1 MTAETIETL
10 SARLAA
16 LYMQTDQTPLFNPVA
31 QLGFELSRAIES
43 GGAGAQGYETQVA
56 DFEQWA
62 FTHRAKRFGQLLAPT
77 AEGENTRIVSGI
89 AEDIARKKDFA
100 LYQSTFSQ
108 PFMGCVFTAHP
119 TFMLPREGYE
129 ALAACASDPA
139 PADTYPAQ
147 VFRAEAPTLNEE
159 HSAVLSAIDTATH
172 AQARITDCLI
182 ETASA
187 HFPADWRRLRPSAF
201 RFATWV
207 GYDMDGRTDIAWYTS
222 LSYRLKEKQRQL
234 HKYVEDMRALSARTD
249 LLGDVVPVLERA
261 LSHTQAMVDKVSDYT
276 ANACTLQQLGN
287 ALSAD
292 HPDRITSLAPI
303 LEAIDAAIEAAPDD
317 IAKSLI
323 GLSSTM
329 RVRRLGLGTVHFRI
343 NASQLNNAIR
353 RYIAADEDLA
363 MSSRAAFS
371 KLRDKLETVQ
381 PIRTNIAALA
391 HEATTAV
398 RQFLAMAQF
407 LKHIDADSDIRLLI
421 AECEQ
426 PATVLCALYFSK
438 LFGIEGKVQ
447 ISPLFETEAAL
458 EHGARFLDAL
468 LEEPHYQSYA
478 RKIGCVAIQT
488 GFSDAGRFLGQVPAA
503 LAIERLQGRLA
514 QLMAA
519 HGLQDLEAIVFN
531 THGESMG
538 RGAHPLS
545 IAARLDHAM
554 SPWARAQF
562 AAAGV
567 TLRSEVSFQGGDGY
581 LFFGSNALGLATLTR
596 MLTHLAA
603 NRHGEADDPFY
614 KDVDLS
620 LDFYR
625 DVRRFQ
631 RDMFTDPDYNLALLG
646 FGLSLLN
653 PTGSRQSVRQT
664 DLGADGRPSLRRVR
678 AIPQNAVL
686 QQLGY
691 PVNVIAGIGQA
702 TDAQREQFANLVA
715 QSPRAQSLLSLV
727 GHASRRASIKTL
739 VAYGELFN
747 GAFWATRPYR
757 GAEPD
762 LESACLE
769 LAEKLTSDGRT
780 PAFRRLATKLRVD
793 GLKLRRLVDLLPA
806 GIIPSTDEGFRRR
819 LGAMHA
825 LRLALMQHIF
835 LKAAQIPAFSRRNDV
850 GRDEVLDMI
859 LSLRVEDAV
868 ERYRTAY
875 PLRQPGGGDEP
886 LNEASDYPL
895 FDAPDYGRIRE
906 DYIDEIETA
915 FMLLRRLSA
924 AIAHC
929 FGAHG

>member
-1 MTAETIETL
+1 MTIKHADEL
-10 SARLAA
+10 AHRLAQ
-16 LYMQTDQTPLFNPVA
+16 LYARTDETPLFNPA
-31 QLGFELSRAIES
+31 MQLGFELSRDIEAGTLTS
-43 GGAGAQGYETQVA
+43 EDRSDLVGEFEDWAFRHRANRLGGVLGPLAADENLAQVRQAATQVA
-56 DFEQWA
+56 VTQ
-62 FTHRAKRFGQLLAPT
+62 
-77 AEGENTRIVSGI
+77 
-89 AEDIARKKDFA
+89 DFA
-100 LYQSTFSQ
+100 HYQRRFAQ
-108 PFMGCVFTAHP
+108 QLMGCVFTAHP
-119 TFMLPREGYE
+119 TFMMPKEGYQ
-129 ALAACASDPA
+129 ALAQCAETGGETFPA
-139 PADTYPAQ
+139 FQA
-147 VFRAEAPTLNEE
+147 VAPTLDEE
-159 HSAVLSAIDTATH
+159 HSAVLTAIDMATQ
-172 AQARITDCLI
+172 AQAQIADVLI
-182 ETASA
+182 ETAQT
-187 HFPADWRRLRPSAF
+187 HFPADWRRFRPSAF

-207 GYDMDGRTDIAWYTS
+207 GYDMDGRTDIAWHTS
-222 LSYRLKEKQRQL
+222 LAYRLIEKQRQL
-234 HKYVEDMRALSARTD
+234 QNYVDEVIALSKATD
-249 LLGDVVPVLERA
+249 LLDDVLSRLQRA
-261 LSHTQAMVDKVSDYT
+261 LDHTDALVAKLE
-276 ANACTLQQLGN
+276 AFNADACSLTDLGD
-287 ALSAD
+287 AISED
-292 HPDRITSLAPI
+292 HPDRLLSLDPM
-303 LEAIDAAIEAAPDD
+303 LSTIDALIEDAPEDV
-317 IAKSLI
+317 AKSLI
-323 GLSSTM
+323 RLASTM

-353 RYIAADEDLA
+353 RYIGADEGLS

-371 KLRDKLETVQ
+371 KLRERLGEAR
-381 PIRTNIAALA
+381 PIRTNLAALA
-391 HEATTAV
+391 NEATTAV

-407 LKHIDADSDIRLLI
+407 LKHIDADSHIRLLI

-426 PATVLCALYFSK
+426 PATVLCALYFAK
-438 LFGIEGKVQ
+438 LFGIDAKVQ
-447 ISPLFETEAAL
+447 VSPLFETEAAL

-468 LEEPHYQSYA
+468 LAEPHYQRYA
-478 RKIGCVAIQT
+478 RQIGCVAIQT

-519 HGLQDLEAIVFN
+519 HDLRDVEAIIFN

-545 IAARLDHAM
+545 IAARIDHAM

-562 AAAGV
+562 FAAGIA
-567 TLRSEVSFQGGDGY
+567 LRSEVSFQGGDGY
-581 LFFGSNALGLATLTR
+581 VMFGSPALSLATLTR
-596 MLTHLAA
+596 LFSHLV
-603 NRHGEADDPFY
+603 GTMEGDGDDPFY

-631 RDMFTDPDYNLALLG
+631 RDMFTDRDYNLALLG

-653 PTGSRQSVRQT
+653 PTGSRRSVRQS

-678 AIPQNAVL
+678 AIPHNAVL

-691 PVNVIAGIGQA
+691 PVNVIAGVGQA

-715 QSPRAQSLLSLV
+715 QSKRAQSLLSLV

-757 GAEPD
+757 GAEPE

-769 LAEKLTSDGRT
+769 LAEKLTSDQRT

-793 GLKLRRLVDLLPA
+793 GLKLRRLVDLVPS
-806 GIIPSTDEGFRRR
+806 GIVPKADEDFRRR
-819 LGAMHA
+819 LGAMHG

-835 LKAAQIPAFSRRNDV
+835 LKAAQVPAFSKRNDV
-850 GRDEVLDMI
+850 GRDEVLDMV
-859 LSLRVEDAV
+859 LSLRIDDAL

-875 PLRQPGGGDEP
+875 PLRQPQSTGDAME
-886 LNEASDYPL
+886 EASDYPL
-895 FDAPDYGRIRE
+895 FDAPDYARIRK

-915 FMLLRRLSA
+915 FALIRRLST